1 MPLYEFRLEAQD
13 DSGHFRRGT
22 IEAESKDVAKQTLLE
37 REEVSALYR
46 LDQDELAALEA
57 KEAAH
62 RADLEERGE
71 LTPQTKLLAG
81 KERAQLALHRQEK
94 PYKLASLSERK
105 DG

>member
-22 IEAESKDVAKQTLLE
+22 IEAPSKELASQWLLD
-37 REEVSALYR
+37 REEVNALYR
-46 LDQDELAALEA
+46 LDQNELADLEA

-62 RADLEERGE
+62 RAELESQG
-71 LTPQTKLLAG
+71 LMTPQTKLLGGRA
-81 KERAQLALHRQEK
+81 RAQLALHRQEK
-94 PYKLASLSERK
+94 PYKLVKISERK